1 MHPLPS
7 RPVAPVSRLASA
19 ILEQAVSD
27 LRNLEAPPSLRA
39 DAMRF
44 IVSENFLLLCR
55 ATTLNGDAAR
65 ETLLRDGG

>member
-1 MHPLPS
+1 MHPPAAREL
-7 RPVAPVSRLASA
+7 APLQRIACAVLQ
-19 ILEQAVSD
+19 QAVSD

-39 DAMRF
+39 DARQF

-55 ATTLNGDAAR
+55 VTTLNGDAAR